1 MFFLSPRF
9 SFPLCGCYLGSLPTW
24 SALSPTTT
32 YLIFLRHAQ
41 FLTALKQK
49 PQWLPVPYKI
59 KSKLSLAF
67 KIPIINSN
75 QHPSSQTSLQPVLI
89 KSPPPLPFILPLPF
103 LLSRSFYFHAVIFF
117 ALRMSFPC
125 LSASPNLAQFLKD
138 LPNSTLSLRFPC
150 PFCNWVP
157 VKVYLTFCGPCLFYL
172 IISLNTLFPVKP
184 ELISPPCYC
193 PQHLAHYLVC
203 SKCSMSVE
211 WMKGNISIDFTTNMN
226 KSAMGY
232 CICNN
237 YSTPIW

>member
-1 MFFLSPRF
+1 MFFLSPHF

-24 SALSPTTT
+24 SAPSPTTT

-89 KSPPPLPFILPLPF
+89 KSLPPLPFILPLPF

-172 IISLNTLFPVKP
+172 IISLNTLFSCQTRTYFSSLLLPTAPSTLSCMQQVF
-184 ELISPPCYC
+184 Y
-193 PQHLAHYLVC
+193 VC
-203 SKCSMSVE
+203 
-211 WMKGNISIDFTTNMN
+211 WMNEGKYFNWFYNEHE
-226 KSAMGY
+226 
-232 CICNN
+232 
-237 YSTPIW
+237 